1 MQTLQLVF
9 VFYLYLIFHACV
21 KDSICI
27 FWKKNW
33 ELNQALTL
41 KILKAVELGEAWAKG
56 TWLQHYIYF

>member
-1 MQTLQLVF
+1 MHVSKIRYVYF
-9 VFYLYLIFHACV
+9 G
-21 KDSICI
+21 
-27 FWKKNW
+27 KKNW